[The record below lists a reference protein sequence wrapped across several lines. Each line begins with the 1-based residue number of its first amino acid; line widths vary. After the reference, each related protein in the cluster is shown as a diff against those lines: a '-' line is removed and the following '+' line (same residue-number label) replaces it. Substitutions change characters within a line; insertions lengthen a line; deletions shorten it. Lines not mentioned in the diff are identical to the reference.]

1 MNSDLTVLVKRRK
14 CVCFVGVG
22 KVNVRERVKNIG
34 LEKNG
39 QLLEKNRKRKS
50 GR

>member
-34 LEKNG
+34 RTGEKRTVV
-39 QLLEKNRKRKS
+39 EKE
-50 GR
+50 